1 MVQRGEH
8 FGFALEPG
16 EALGILRDRLRQ
28 DLDRD
33 VRASGSVS
41 VARYTSPMPPAP
53 RRLTISWVP
62 RRAPGASGTR
72 LRYADSE
79 LEIK

>member
-1 MVQRGEH
+1 MVQGGQH
-8 FGFALEPG
+8 FGLALEPG
-16 EALGILRDRLRQ
+16 EAVGILRDGFRQ
-28 DLDRD
+28 DLDGD
-33 VRASGSVS
+33 GSFQAGVGG
-41 VARYTSPMPPAP
+41 ANTSPMPPSP